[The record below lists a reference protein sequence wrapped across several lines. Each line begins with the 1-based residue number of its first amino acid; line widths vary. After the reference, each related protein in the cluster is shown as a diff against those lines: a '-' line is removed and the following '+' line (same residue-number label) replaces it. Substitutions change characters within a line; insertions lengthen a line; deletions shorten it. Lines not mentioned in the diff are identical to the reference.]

1 MKRALIIDDEEEICL
16 LLKHQL
22 AKLGVISD
30 VAYTLGRGLAAY
42 KPKEHDVVFLD
53 INLPDGNGL
62 EAVPLL
68 KGVFRDVK
76 IIICSAY
83 NSSTERDKAL
93 EYGVF
98 EFLAKPFSKE
108 NVLEILGWGQK
119 NNFF

>member
-22 AKLGVISD
+22 AKMGIQSD
-30 VAYTLGRGLAAY
+30 VAYTLGRGLASY
-42 KPKEHDVVFLD
+42 RPYDHDVVFLD

-68 KGVFRDVK
+68 KGVNRDVK
-76 IIICSAY
+76 IVVCSAY
-83 NSSTERDKAL
+83 NSHKERNKAF

-98 EFLAKPFSKE
+98 EFLAKPFSKD
-108 NVLEILGWGQK
+108 NVLEILGLGSEK
-119 NNFF
+119 